1 MYVVLVYDVEQKR
14 VNKVCQ
20 YLRQHLHWVQRS
32 VFEGEISEGRLEKVK
47 AGLRRIINPRYDSVY
62 IYRVRERR
70 WVEREVLG
78 VEAVDLD
85 QII

>member
-20 YLRQHLHWVQRS
+20 YLRRHLFWVQRS
-32 VFEGEISEGRLEKVK
+32 VFEGDLSEGRLEKVK

-62 IYRVRERR
+62 IYKVRERR
-70 WVEREVLG
+70 WVDREVLG
-78 VEAVDLD
+78 VEAAPID
-85 QII
+85 QVI